1 MGLPCWYSI
10 SCQRS
15 KVSRQWHMGKT
26 TNQNPKSFWLSVPG
40 FLTALAGFI
49 SAFTGL
55 YIAIHNS
62 SSSSPEK
69 PPAGKVQA
77 DDLGIVSRPS
87 PKQAGL
93 QVVRI
98 KSALPQGTMASYG
111 FFTPKGFI
119 VVATHTIGKDGSA
132 SVTWT
137 SNGVEQQQEATTVGP
152 GSYVPEVTLL
162 RLVGVPL
169 VARDLPIR
177 LSGSLQPGEKV
188 ARYIG
193 PDDTT
198 PGTVKEI
205 YGQRPI
211 AFDSGT
217 RTLTRLLIA
226 TEIAGIGDSGAPVI
240 DSEGRIVGMVFG
252 ASNTEAICIPIEDI
266 KASFF
271 DAF

>member
-1 MGLPCWYSI
+1 
-10 SCQRS
+10 
-15 KVSRQWHMGKT
+15 MGKT
-26 TNQNPKSFWLSVPG
+26 TNQDTKSFWLSVPG
-40 FLTALAGFI
+40 FLTALAGFM

-55 YIAIHNS
+55 YLAIRS
-62 SSSSPEK
+62 GSSSSPSEK

-77 DDLGIVSRPS
+77 DDLGVASRPS

-98 KSALPQGTMASYG
+98 KSALPGGTMASYG

-119 VVATHTIGKDGSA
+119 VVATHTIGKDSSA

-137 SNGVEQQQEATTVGP
+137 SNGVEQQQQAITLGP
-152 GSYVPEVTLL
+152 GSAAPEVTLL
-162 RLVGVPL
+162 QLVGAPL
-169 VARDLPIR
+169 VSRDLPIR
-177 LSGSLQPGEKV
+177 VSGSLQPGEKV
-188 ARYIG
+188 SRYIG

-217 RTLTRLLIA
+217 RTLTRLLIT
-226 TEIAGIGDSGAPVI
+226 TEIAGYGDSGAPVI
-240 DSEGRIVGMVFG
+240 DSEGRIVGMIFG